1 MAAVD
6 FFTRLSNLLYGDI
19 VIQLYLSASCPFCKK
34 VLKAVNQFGL
44 EEGKDFVTIDAAP
57 GTSGRNVVLSVGGKT
72 MVPFLIDGDTSM
84 YESDDIV
91 TYLKKK
97 IPQN

>member
-1 MAAVD
+1 MM
-6 FFTRLSNLLYGDI
+6 
-19 VIQLYLSASCPFCKK
+19 IQLYLSASCPFCKK
-34 VLKAVNQFGL
+34 VLLAASDFGL
-44 EEGKDFVTIDAAP
+44 AEGKDFATIDAAP
-57 GTSGRNVVLSVGGKT
+57 GTPGRDVVLSVGGKT

-91 TYLKKK
+91 AYLKKK